1 MVALENSMKK
11 IAIFNHKGGVSK
23 TTTTF
28 HLSWMLADLG
38 IRTMVVD
45 CDPQCNLTGVFLGG
59 FEGDE
64 YPFESAD
71 PQKPKNIRDA
81 VRPAFESRPY
91 QISEVEIYQT
101 PTQKNL
107 FLLPG
112 HVGLSEYESQL
123 AVAHEL
129 SNTLSALQN
138 IPGALRFAIEK
149 TAKAN
154 GIELILIDMS
164 PSLGAIN
171 QNLFMTS
178 DAFIIPMAPDLFSSM
193 ALKSLARVLPKWA
206 EWGKKAAS
214 NSILRAADYPF
225 PESHPMYIGSTVQNF
240 RKRARGDEEAKPTQ
254 AFQVWFDKLKATKQ
268 SDLIGA
274 LNHSNMLLE
283 SGIYAA
289 AEADPNDFLMEIAN
303 FDSLIAIAQELA
315 KPVFAI
321 DLAKDTPYR
330 GTVAETY
337 QEKIDDIHSR
347 FKAGAEKV
355 IKLTSSF

>member
-1 MVALENSMKK
+1 MKQ

-28 HLSWMLADLG
+28 HLGWMLADLG
-38 IRTMVVD
+38 VRTMVVD

-59 FEGDE
+59 FEGED
-64 YPFESAD
+64 YPFESND
-71 PQKPKNIRDA
+71 PRKPLNIRDA
-81 VRPAFESRPY
+81 VKPAFESRPY
-91 QISEVEIYQT
+91 QISEVEIYRTPAQT
-101 PTQKNL
+101 NL

-138 IPGALRFAIEK
+138 IPGALRYAIEK
-149 TAKAN
+149 TARAN
-154 GIELILIDMS
+154 QIDLVLVDMS

-225 PESHPMYIGSTVQNF
+225 PEAHPMYLGSTVQNF

-254 AFQVWFDKLKATKQ
+254 AFQLWFDKLKAAKE
-268 SDLIGA
+268 SDLVDA
-274 LNHSNMLLE
+274 LQQSQMLLGM
-283 SGIYAA
+283 SVYKSAS
-289 AEADPNDFLMEIAN
+289 ADPHEFLMEIAN
-303 FDSLIAIAQELA
+303 FDSLIAIAQEIA

-321 DLAKDTPYR
+321 DLAKDTPFR
-330 GTVAETY
+330 GRVAETY